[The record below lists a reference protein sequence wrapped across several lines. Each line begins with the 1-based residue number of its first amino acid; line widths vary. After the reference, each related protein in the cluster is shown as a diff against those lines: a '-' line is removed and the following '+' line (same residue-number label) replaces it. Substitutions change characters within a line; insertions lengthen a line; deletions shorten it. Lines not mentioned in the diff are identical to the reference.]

1 MLSKTG
7 VSFCHYA
14 DFAYFCIMKHQIDW
28 IKVVVFFL
36 VAGGLV
42 FITGSFLMSLG
53 IFILLLIVDGLIAQW
68 QNKKEFE
75 KKWKELMEEKK
86 KEHDE

>member
-1 MLSKTG
+1 
-7 VSFCHYA
+7 
-14 DFAYFCIMKHQIDW
+14 MKHQIDW
-28 IKVVVFFL
+28 KKVVVFFL

-53 IFILLLIVDGLIAQW
+53 IFILLFIVDGLIAQW